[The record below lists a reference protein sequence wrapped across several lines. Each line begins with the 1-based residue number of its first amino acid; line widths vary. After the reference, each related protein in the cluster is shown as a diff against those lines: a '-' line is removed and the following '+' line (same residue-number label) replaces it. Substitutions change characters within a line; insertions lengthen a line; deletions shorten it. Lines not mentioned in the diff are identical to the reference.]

1 MNKLIIYGVFLSSF
15 FFIVGNRFNNTYIY
29 PSGILCFM
37 YIVYTLLNLLKV
49 GSLRVNLP
57 KRELTLILFLITY
70 MLFTFFIGLYIG
82 LENKSIY
89 KVFFDNLY
97 IFTFILM
104 LTTFSWTDDFSIKLS
119 KMVSYSFIAMGLIG
133 IFLYI
138 KGIYGLGIRFSSPYF
153 TVFDE
158 NTMMH
163 YFSEVRFQSVFSQK
177 TKYAFYCLTGM
188 FILKTNSHLD
198 IKIRWIGIIILAI
211 NVVLTNSIMSLG
223 AMVVLMV
230 TFIEY
235 KKINKYFRYL
245 IVLVTILGAIICSF
259 IVFNYTADVRDLSS
273 WGSRKYI
280 WEGALDLLRQ
290 HPNGVIDNWYLYK
303 INIYFQGAH
312 NVFLNEFLDYGI
324 IGGGL
329 FLIIYCLIFY
339 NLFKISKETIGF
351 FLVTTI
357 LFMVDNILYWEI
369 VPLFWLSYLIV
380 KINLTNNRPRQ
391 I

>member
-1 MNKLIIYGVFLSSF
+1 M
-15 FFIVGNRFNNTYIY
+15 
-29 PSGILCFM
+29 
-37 YIVYTLLNLLKV
+37 
-49 GSLRVNLP
+49 
-57 KRELTLILFLITY
+57 
-70 MLFTFFIGLYIG
+70 
-82 LENKSIY
+82 SI
-89 KVFFDNLY
+89 
-97 IFTFILM
+97 
-104 LTTFSWTDDFSIKLS
+104 
-119 KMVSYSFIAMGLIG
+119 
-133 IFLYI
+133 
-138 KGIYGLGIRFSSPYF
+138 
-153 TVFDE
+153 
-158 NTMMH
+158 
-163 YFSEVRFQSVFSQK
+163 
-177 TKYAFYCLTGM
+177 
-188 FILKTNSHLD
+188 
-198 IKIRWIGIIILAI
+198 
-211 NVVLTNSIMSLG
+211 
-223 AMVVLMV
+223 
-230 TFIEY
+230 

-380 KINLTNNRPRQ
+380 KINLTNNRPHQ

>member
-163 YFSEVRFQSVFSQK
+163 YFSEVRFQSVFF
-177 TKYAFYCLTGM
+177 A
-188 FILKTNSHLD
+188 
-198 IKIRWIGIIILAI
+198 
-211 NVVLTNSIMSLG
+211 
-223 AMVVLMV
+223 
-230 TFIEY
+230 
-235 KKINKYFRYL
+235 KKRNMH
-245 IVLVTILGAIICSF
+245 F
-259 IVFNYTADVRDLSS
+259 IV
-273 WGSRKYI
+273 
-280 WEGALDLLRQ
+280 
-290 HPNGVIDNWYLYK
+290 
-303 INIYFQGAH
+303 
-312 NVFLNEFLDYGI
+312 
-324 IGGGL
+324 
-329 FLIIYCLIFY
+329 
-339 NLFKISKETIGF
+339 
-351 FLVTTI
+351 
-357 LFMVDNILYWEI
+357 
-369 VPLFWLSYLIV
+369 
-380 KINLTNNRPRQ
+380 
-391 I
+391 